1 MDKFEEFGWR
11 IDEGL
16 AKIRNYVENEV
27 ASETE
32 RRTASFARPWRNW
45 KKPPQRWSRESQDA
59 EWSPASCEKRSAPL
73 HSASLEEH
81 GSRKHAT

>member
-45 KKPPQRWSRESQDA
+45 KKPPQRWRRESQDVDR
-59 EWSPASCEKRSAPL
+59 SPELRTKCAAALCF
-73 HSASLEEH
+73 
-81 GSRKHAT
+81 T